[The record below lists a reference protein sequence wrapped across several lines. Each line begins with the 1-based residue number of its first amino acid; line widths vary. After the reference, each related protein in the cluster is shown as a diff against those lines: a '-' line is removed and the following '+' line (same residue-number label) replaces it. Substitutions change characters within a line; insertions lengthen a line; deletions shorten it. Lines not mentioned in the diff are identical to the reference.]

1 MEKRK
6 ENVDIAGERKDWIF
20 ELAKDDPAAMDE
32 LIQVQQMLNEK
43 LESIDIRAT
52 EIDQSDK
59 TEEQKTAE
67 RKILSDEYRVAKAE
81 ADEAEHHLLVKM
93 VQNKQNILAE
103 RKAEHK
109 ALQEQNEKLQERRK
123 SLIKDLQTL
132 GKKIYPNDPCPCGSG
147 KKFKKCCGQL

>member
-93 VQNKQNILAE
+93 VQNKQKILAE
-103 RKAEHK
+103 R
-109 ALQEQNEKLQERRK
+109 
-123 SLIKDLQTL
+123 S
-132 GKKIYPNDPCPCGSG
+132 
-147 KKFKKCCGQL
+147 